1 MIMIEIIVIAIV
13 YLVYLLIRNEMVYK
27 FMMKLIDIDREYNT
41 KLINKYTYSRMLF
54 SFKRLK
60 LTSWFTEEELKDV
73 KE

>member
-1 MIMIEIIVIAIV
+1 MIETIIVIAIV
-13 YLVYLLIRNEMVYK
+13 YLIYLLIRNEMVYK
-27 FMMKLIDIDREYNT
+27 FMMRLIDIDYKYHTNLR
-41 KLINKYTYSRMLF
+41 NKYTYNQMLF

>member
-1 MIMIEIIVIAIV
+1 MIETIIVIAIV
-13 YLVYLLIRNEMVYK
+13 YLIYLLIRNEMVYK
-27 FMMKLIDIDREYNT
+27 FMMRLIDIDYKYRTN
-41 KLINKYTYSRMLF
+41 LHNKYTYNQMLF

>member
-1 MIMIEIIVIAIV
+1 MIEAILLIAIA
-13 YLVYLLIRNEMVYK
+13 YLIYLPIRNEMVFK
-27 FMMKLIDIDREYNT
+27 FRMELIGIDHKYGTNLHSKYAYNQ
-41 KLINKYTYSRMLF
+41 MLF

>member
-13 YLVYLLIRNEMVYK
+13 YLIYLLIRNEMVYK

-54 SFKRLK
+54 SLKRLK